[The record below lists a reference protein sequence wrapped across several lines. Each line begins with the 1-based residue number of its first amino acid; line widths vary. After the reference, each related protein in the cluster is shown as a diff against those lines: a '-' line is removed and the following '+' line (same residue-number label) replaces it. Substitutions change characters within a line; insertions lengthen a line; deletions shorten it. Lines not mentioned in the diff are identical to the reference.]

1 MPDLLG
7 NLAGY
12 HGYVV
17 LAVLLFIESVG
28 VPIPGET
35 VLVTAAA
42 LAGRGA
48 MSLTG
53 VVITGAAST
62 IAGGLAAYWLGLR
75 GGPAVISRYG
85 RVLHIDG
92 ARLERAHGFF
102 RAHGAK
108 TVVLGRF
115 VAFVRS
121 FLGLF
126 AGISRMPLAR
136 FAMYNAVG
144 GVLWTAVFS
153 GLGFA
158 FGRNLPRLVR
168 YLGRVSLLLAVL
180 VALGVGLVFLNRW
193 FARNRAVIVAR
204 IDDAWAG
211 FSAAPRLQRLRAEHP
226 RLWNTVAGRFAQGEY
241 LMLHLGIGL
250 LASFA
255 VIGFFGA
262 ITEDIVEGSPLT
274 RFDSVVAQRLHAAV
288 TPSALHVFR
297 FLSATGSATAMTTL
311 LIVGAVVLL
320 VRRKPLDFI
329 AWVSAFVGGAMLDVA
344 LRAVVRRSQLP
355 FADVVVADWRT
366 GLASGHALGAL
377 IGFGMLAYLIVG
389 STRHRVAQAAAV
401 VAALAVVSAIA
412 VSRLF
417 LGVQFV
423 SDASAGIAA
432 GMLWLTAC
440 VSGLEIAK
448 QQSAGRLV
456 G

>member
-7 NLAGY
+7 NPAGY

-17 LAVLLFIESVG
+17 LAVLLVVESLG

-48 MSLTG
+48 LSLTG
-53 VVITGAAST
+53 VVITAAAST

-85 RVLHIDG
+85 RVLHLDA

-102 RAHGAK
+102 RTHGAK

-126 AGISRMPLAR
+126 AGISRMPFAR
-136 FAMYNAVG
+136 FALYNALG
-144 GVLWTAVFS
+144 GVLWTGVFS

-193 FARNRAVIVAR
+193 FARNRAAIVAR
-204 IDDAWAG
+204 IDEAWAG
-211 FSAAPRLQRLRAEHP
+211 LSAAPRLQRLRAEHP
-226 RLWNTVAGRFAQGEY
+226 GVWNTLTGRFAQGEY

-250 LASFA
+250 IASFA
-255 VIGFFGA
+255 VIGIFGS

-288 TPSALHVFR
+288 NPSALHAFR
-297 FLSATGSATAMTTL
+297 FLSATGSATAMSM
-311 LIVGAVVLL
+311 LL
-320 VRRKPLDFI
+320 VAGALLLLMRRKSLELI
-329 AWVSAFVGGAMLDVA
+329 AWVSAFVGGALLDVA

-355 FADVVVADWRT
+355 FAEVVVADWRT
-366 GLASGHALGAL
+366 GLASGHELGAL
-377 IGFGMLAYLIVG
+377 VGFGMLAYMVVC
-389 STRHRVAQAAAV
+389 STRNRGAQAAAI
-401 VAALAVVSAIA
+401 VAALILVSAIA

-417 LGVQFV
+417 LGVHFV

-440 VSGLEIAK
+440 ISGLEIAK
-448 QQSAGRLV
+448 TQSASRLV
-456 G
+456 S